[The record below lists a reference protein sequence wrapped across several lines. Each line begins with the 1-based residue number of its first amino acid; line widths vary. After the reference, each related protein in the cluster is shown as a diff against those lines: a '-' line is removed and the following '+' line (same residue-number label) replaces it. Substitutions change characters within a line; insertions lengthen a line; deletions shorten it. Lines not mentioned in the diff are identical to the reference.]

1 MKKLISICLATL
13 MLLMLAIPVAAEDI
27 LLIAP
32 APTSLP
38 AKWDGTVAEAF
49 AGGTG
54 TEADP
59 YLITNARELA
69 LIAKNVNAQTTDY
82 MGIFFKQTA
91 DINLDGAAWESI
103 GNGKTAVAFKG
114 NYDGGNFTI
123 YNILNTPI
131 DPADVKTMI
140 YNGLFGWIGDPAVI
154 QNVKMVGGTVTSTKY
169 AAAIAGYMVGGTI
182 YNCVSELD
190 GIYGFQSG
198 GIVGRAE
205 KGEKS
210 IIKGCVNH
218 STIATPADMAA
229 QSSVFLGGIA
239 GCAGNAEILYCANY
253 GDVTSDNGTSYS
265 LAGGILGIQG
275 ASSGITLIDN
285 CVDMGNIKAIQ
296 GAAKNVG
303 AGGICGKA
311 AHVSFSEIYNCFTA
325 GTYTSDKEN
334 SAGGIAGFV
343 DGAKFVTAENL
354 YTTFEKV
361 AGADELD
368 QLSGTKILKLEEM
381 KGPAGIAKMELN
393 SAWVAEA
400 DMLPTIDVAKIDEAE
415 KEPEAPVT
423 ETTTETTTAATTTE
437 STTAATETTT
447 VTEKVT
453 ETEPEAT
460 TSPVENEN
468 VDPTPEDKTETPD
481 APVETRDNTVWIII
495 LAVAIVI
502 DGAAMAVVMLRR
514 KKG

>member
-13 MLLMLAIPVAAEDI
+13 MLLMLALPVAAEDI

-69 LIAKNVNAQTTDY
+69 LIAKNINTVTTDY
-82 MGIFFKQTA
+82 AGIYFKQTA
-91 DINLDGAAWESI
+91 DINLDGAEWQPI
-103 GNGKTAVAFKG
+103 GNMSSTTSFKG
-114 NYDGGNFTI
+114 VYDGADYTI
-123 YNILNTPI
+123 YNML
-131 DPADVKTMI
+131 AVGE
-140 YNGLFGWIGDPAVI
+140 YSGLFGWIADSAVV
-154 QNVKMVGGTVTSTKY
+154 QNLKLVGGSSTGKKY
-169 AAAIAGYMVGGTI
+169 AGGVVGYMVGGTV
-182 YNCVSELD
+182 YNCISELESVVGD
-190 GIYGFQSG
+190 TLG

-205 KGEKS
+205 KGDMNT
-210 IIKGCVNH
+210 IKACVNH
-218 STIATPADMAA
+218 TDVTSAVGDTVAKNIFA
-229 QSSVFLGGIA
+229 GGIIGA
-239 GCAGNAEILYCANY
+239 AGNTQILYCANY
-253 GDVTSDNGTSYS
+253 GNVTANAATAYC
-265 LAGGILGIQG
+265 LAGGIIGVQG
-275 ASSGITLIDN
+275 ASSGTVMIDN
-285 CVDMGNIKAIQ
+285 CMDMGIISATCADAN
-296 GAAKNVG
+296 NVG

-311 AHVSFSEIYNCFTA
+311 AHVSFSEIYNCFA
-325 GTYTSDKEN
+325 VGTYTAVKEN
-334 SAGGIAGFV
+334 CAGGIAGFV
-343 DGAKFVTAENL
+343 DKAKFVTIENL
-354 YTTFEKV
+354 YTSFETA
-361 AGADELD
+361 AGADELA
-368 QLSGTKILKLEEM
+368 QLANVSILRADAM
-381 KGPAGIAKMELN
+381 KGTAGITKMGLS
-393 SAWVAEA
+393 SAWIAQGP
-400 DMLPTIDVAKIDEAE
+400 DMFPSIDVSKIDEAE
-415 KEPEAPVT
+415 KEPEAPV
-423 ETTTETTTAATTTE
+423 TETTTAATTTE

-460 TSPVENEN
+460 TAPVENEN